1 MNVSCG
7 SSFLPRHNQ
16 TRPRGGSSAA
26 LSELPTLRPVWDHWP
41 ATGPEGYISN
51 EDWVITE
58 DRRLGLQ

>member
-1 MNVSCG
+1 M
-7 SSFLPRHNQ
+7 
-16 TRPRGGSSAA
+16 
-26 LSELPTLRPVWDHWP
+26 WDHWP